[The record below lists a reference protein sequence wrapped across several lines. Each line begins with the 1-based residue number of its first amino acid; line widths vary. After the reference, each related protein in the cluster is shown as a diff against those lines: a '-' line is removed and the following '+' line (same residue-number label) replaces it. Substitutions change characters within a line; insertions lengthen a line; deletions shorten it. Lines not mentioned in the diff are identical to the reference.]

1 MWQLYVYS
9 FIAGL
14 FGTNGVPHFVKGVLG
29 KKHQTPFG
37 RPSSA
42 VVNVVWGWANFV
54 VAVLFLYFAHTH
66 AHRLRAL
73 AMVAVSSLLMGLLLA
88 NNWSKHPQYNK

>member
-14 FGTNGVPHFVKGVLG
+14 LGANGVPHFVKGIVG
-29 KKHQTPFG
+29 EKYQTPFG
-37 RPSSA
+37 NPSTA

-54 VAVLFLYFAHTH
+54 VGVLFLYFAHTH

-73 AMVAVSSLLMGLLLA
+73 IMVALGSLLMSLLLA
-88 NNWSKHPQYNK
+88 NNRPQRPAHNK